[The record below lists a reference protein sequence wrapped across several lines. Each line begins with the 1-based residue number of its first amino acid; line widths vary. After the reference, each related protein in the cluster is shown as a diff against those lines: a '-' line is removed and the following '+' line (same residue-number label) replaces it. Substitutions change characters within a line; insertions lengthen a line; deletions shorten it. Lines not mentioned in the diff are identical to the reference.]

1 MTFLPFSQQ
10 NVTLLYNICVECHL
24 ILNFFISL
32 HCKNVTNMKKLLRNG
47 LLTSILL
54 IVSASLMAQVP
65 ADTTNQMQ
73 DSLNILN
80 TQIQNLNLLLQD
92 KNMQNLMLQN
102 ELERTG
108 QKVKMD
114 SISRASRKQLIDSLR
129 TITPGTPLVV
139 DGDTLLRLYAS
150 IGAITPESR
159 VETAVKKIT
168 DLGRRLT
175 LNADSLHV
183 FEGEYTSD
191 IIATD
196 DEVILSITDMDGLWA
211 DKPRAELAAEYTQLI
226 QAKVNKIHDEYGLQR
241 KLWGLLQAS
250 AIIIGL
256 IILLVLTNRLFLRWK
271 KPVMRRVVR
280 RLKPVVFK
288 DYEFLNVHRQ
298 GVIIMTIY
306 KALRYYVILFLLF
319 ASLSWLFSIFPETEA
334 ITYTVLGYIWNP
346 LKDILLAVFNYIPK
360 IFQIFI
366 IWLCF
371 RYLLRLIHYF
381 AGEIESGN
389 LQISGF
395 YPEWAQ
401 PSYYILRVLL
411 YSLMIVMIWPLLP
424 NSDSQ
429 VFKGVSAFIGLA
441 VSFGSSSIIGNLVAG
456 LVMTYMRPFHIGD
469 YIKVGDT
476 VGEVIEKSVLVTRI
490 RTRKNEVVTIQNSSL
505 MGSQTSNFTVA
516 AKNFGIIVHTKV
528 TIGYDEPWQ
537 KIKEIMESAALATPG
552 IKHKPHPFMM
562 ITSLDDFYVEYEINA
577 YTDDAVKLPAV
588 YSALHANL
596 LKRFF
601 EEGVEI
607 MSPHIYARRDGI
619 ALQIPEEF
627 KS

>member
-1 MTFLPFSQQ
+1 
-10 NVTLLYNICVECHL
+10 
-24 ILNFFISL
+24 
-32 HCKNVTNMKKLLRNG
+32 MKKLIRNG
-47 LLTSILL
+47 LLTSLLL
-54 IVSASLMAQVP
+54 IASASLMAQAP
-65 ADTTNQMQ
+65 TDTTSQAQ
-73 DSLNILN
+73 DSLSILN
-80 TQIQNLNLLLQD
+80 LQIQNLNLMLQD

-129 TITPGTPLVV
+129 NVTPGAPLVV
-139 DGDTLLRLYAS
+139 EGDTLLRLYAS
-150 IGAITPESR
+150 IGAISPETR
-159 VETAVKKIT
+159 AETAANKIT
-168 DLGRRLT
+168 ELGHRLT
-175 LNADSLHV
+175 LVADSLHV
-183 FEGEYTSD
+183 FEGDLVSD
-191 IIATD
+191 IIAD
-196 DEVILSITDMDGLWA
+196 DEVVLSLTDMDGLWA
-211 DKPRAELAAEYTQLI
+211 DKPRAELAADYMQVI
-226 QAKVNKIHDEYGLQR
+226 QAKINEIHAEYGLQR

-256 IILLVLTNRLFLRWK
+256 IILLIITNRLFLRWK

-280 RLKPVVFK
+280 RLKPIVFK
-288 DYEFLNVHRQ
+288 DYEFLNVHKQ
-298 GVIIMTIY
+298 GVIIMTLY
-306 KALRYYVILFLLF
+306 KVLRYYVILVLLF

-334 ITYTVLGYIWNP
+334 ITYTVLGYIWTP
-346 LKDILLAVFNYIPK
+346 FKDILIAVFNYIPK
-360 IFQIFI
+360 LFQII
-366 IWLCF
+366 AIGLCF

-395 YPEWAQ
+395 YPDWAQ

-411 YSLMIVMIWPLLP
+411 YSLMLVMIWPLLP

-429 VFKGVSAFIGLA
+429 VFKGVSVFIGIIASL
-441 VSFGSSSIIGNLVAG
+441 GTSSIVGNLVAG

-505 MGSQTSNFTVA
+505 MGSQTSNYTVA

-528 TIGYDEPWQ
+528 TIGYDVPWQ

-562 ITSLDDFYVEYEINA
+562 ITALDDFYVEYEINA

-596 LKRFF
+596 LQRFF

-619 ALQIPEEF
+619 DLQMPEEF

>member
-1 MTFLPFSQQ
+1 
-10 NVTLLYNICVECHL
+10 
-24 ILNFFISL
+24 
-32 HCKNVTNMKKLLRNG
+32 MKKLIRNG
-47 LLTSILL
+47 LLTSLLL
-54 IVSASLMAQVP
+54 IASASLMAQAP
-65 ADTTNQMQ
+65 TDTTSQAQ
-73 DSLNILN
+73 DSLSILN
-80 TQIQNLNLLLQD
+80 LQIQNLNLMLQD

-129 TITPGTPLVV
+129 NVTPGAPLVV
-139 DGDTLLRLYAS
+139 EGDTLLRLYAS
-150 IGAITPESR
+150 IGAISPETR
-159 VETAVKKIT
+159 AETAANKIT
-168 DLGRRLT
+168 ELGHRLT
-175 LNADSLHV
+175 LVADSLHV
-183 FEGEYTSD
+183 FEGDFMSD
-191 IIATD
+191 IIAD
-196 DEVILSITDMDGLWA
+196 DEVVLSLTDMDGLWA
-211 DKPRAELAAEYTQLI
+211 DKPRAELAANYMQVI
-226 QAKVNKIHDEYGLQR
+226 QAKINEIHAEYGLQR

-256 IILLVLTNRLFLRWK
+256 IILLLITNRLFLRWK
-271 KPVMRRVVR
+271 KPVIRRVVR
-280 RLKPVVFK
+280 RLKPIVFK
-288 DYEFLNVHRQ
+288 DYEFLNVHKQ
-298 GVIIMTIY
+298 GVIIMTLY
-306 KALRYYVILFLLF
+306 KVLRYYVILVLLF

-346 LKDILLAVFNYIPK
+346 FKDILIAVFNYIPK
-360 IFQIFI
+360 LFQII
-366 IWLCF
+366 AIGLCF
-371 RYLLRLIHYF
+371 RYLLRLIRYF

-389 LQISGF
+389 LKISGF
-395 YPEWAQ
+395 YPDWAQ

-411 YSLMIVMIWPLLP
+411 YSLMLVMIWPLLP

-429 VFKGVSAFIGLA
+429 VFKGVSVFIGIIASL
-441 VSFGSSSIIGNLVAG
+441 GTSSIVGNLVAG

-490 RTRKNEVVTIQNSSL
+490 RTRKNEVVTLQNSSL
-505 MGSQTSNFTVA
+505 MGSQTSNYTVA

-528 TIGYDEPWQ
+528 TIGYDVPWQ

-562 ITSLDDFYVEYEINA
+562 ITALDDFYVEYEINA